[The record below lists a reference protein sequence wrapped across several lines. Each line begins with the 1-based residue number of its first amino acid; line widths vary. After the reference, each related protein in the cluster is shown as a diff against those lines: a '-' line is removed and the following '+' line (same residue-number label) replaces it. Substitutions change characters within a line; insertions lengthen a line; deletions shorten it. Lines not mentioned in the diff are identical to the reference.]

1 MIDKTVIKIISKI
14 RFIIVTAFSFIFI
27 LLFAS
32 FIALQNGFFI
42 DTLSF
47 KSVKIEKLYIKYN
60 EKISLNIQALSLL
73 EQNEEKDLKI
83 NYDEILKQLHSSL
96 WFLTWF
102 EEIAVQNISFK
113 DFKGTLHYKNAD
125 DSVFTLFSPSFELQ
139 SFFSL
144 KETLLSINIDSFHA
158 VDKTFH
164 IDGSFLFDIK
174 DSFKTDA
181 TLNIAIGD
189 ETKLHLYASGD
200 KNRLSYKIQS
210 DTDIKNTREIVD
222 LFDVD
227 PDVKYWI
234 YDAIKMSSLS
244 LQTLEGWFE
253 YENLDKA
260 YLNLYAKG
268 VANDLIY
275 TYDQKVDS
283 VRTKSTDLEFKD
295 GVLYIKPQ
303 NAYSYNFFLDKS
315 WLKIDFSKQEELL
328 TLYLLF
334 KGRVNK
340 ELLSLLERY
349 EIKLPFIQNRGEV
362 DTNLTLDINLI
373 TLGVEALGDFY
384 AKEAQIEYLGL
395 DIDISDAN
403 VSLENYAVKVKNM
416 RAKYGDIASALVDL
430 DFDAAV
436 SDGNLSFRFDFIESK
451 ENSVALIKEKTPLEA
466 TYFISAKQDYLDI
479 AKSSWQ
485 FEDNIFSIDSMHI
498 PFDINTLEAK
508 IPKTKVEAANL
519 FLGYMS
525 GDISFKTKE
534 ATLAI
539 DPKKLDYSGLTIKEV
554 SSPLTLKYIQ
564 EGATLSCSKPI
575 FLEFD
580 RKKIILEALNLSF
593 DKKDINIKNLF
604 LNFNDVL
611 ISSVDATYDFL
622 QKKGKVTLFNIEL
635 PQNSELF
642 DIDEHVELKIE
653 NQNDTFVGL
662 IDKFDIKYHKDKTGW
677 MLLFDSLEPLS
688 KYSDIFKKYSL
699 TNGYG
704 AIQKRADAKD
714 IEFFLS
720 TNYKYKF
727 LVADN
732 GIQES
737 YIVHG
742 TIEDDFKKTTLKIN
756 NSIDVTIE
764 DEIKVKTKDIGINL
778 DEILN
783 FMADKNSSKESKDNT
798 ILTFDAKDSYIYLS
812 ENRRAISDS
821 IHLKY
826 ANEDIY
832 AKLLHK
838 EGKATF
844 KLHDDIFHLYGEKF
858 DDSFM
863 EKLFSSSK
871 FKGGSLEFYI
881 NGLTEEFSGVVYIKD
896 TTILD
901 YKILNN
907 ILAFVNTVPSLV
919 TFSLPGYNINGIETQ
934 NAYFNFKYK
943 DEIYNI
949 SNLYL
954 KSKEIEIAGMGEASI
969 KNDTIAMDLSLKTA
983 LGSSFSKIPLI
994 GQILM
999 GRENIS
1005 ATLTLDG
1012 KLSDPSVNTQITKD
1026 IAVMPFN
1033 IIKRTLMYPIELF
1046 SDEEK

>member
-1 MIDKTVIKIISKI
+1 MKDKTVIKIISKS
-14 RFIIVTAFSFIFI
+14 RFIIFTALSFIAL

-42 DTLSF
+42 DNLSF
-47 KSVKIEKLYIKYN
+47 KNVKIEKLYIKYN
-60 EKISLNIQALSLL
+60 EKISLNIQELSINDSD
-73 EQNEEKDLKI
+73 EQSEKTHY
-83 NYDEILKQLHSSL
+83 NEILKDIGNYLG
-96 WFLTWF
+96 FFTWF

-113 DFKGTLHYKNAD
+113 DLKGALHYKNKEE
-125 DSVFTLFSPSFELQ
+125 SVFILLSPSFELKS
-139 SFFSL
+139 SFGL
-144 KETLLSINIDSFHA
+144 KDTLLNIKIDSLHA
-158 VDKTFH
+158 ADKTFN
-164 IDGSFLFDIK
+164 IYGDLLFDTT
-174 DSFKTDA
+174 DNFKTTA
-181 TLNIAIGD
+181 ALNIEVGD
-189 ETKLHLYASGD
+189 NTKLTLHANGD
-200 KNRLSYKIQS
+200 KEKLFYKLES
-210 DTDIKNTREIVD
+210 KSDIKNTREIVD

-234 YDAIKMSSLS
+234 YDAIVISSLS
-244 LQTLEGWFE
+244 LETLEGWLE
-253 YENLDKA
+253 YKNLDKA

-268 VANDLIY
+268 VANDLTY

-283 VRTKSTDLEFKD
+283 VRTKSTDLEFKE
-295 GVLYIKPQ
+295 GVLYIRPK

-334 KGRVNK
+334 KGKVNK

-349 EIKLPFIQNRGEV
+349 EIKLPFIQKSGEV

-395 DIDISDAN
+395 DIDISDAHVHLN
-403 VSLENYAVKVKNM
+403 NYDVKVDDM
-416 RAKYGDIASALVDL
+416 RAKYSDMASALVDL
-430 DFDAAV
+430 DFNADL
-436 SDGNLSFRFDFIESK
+436 SEGKLSFNFDFIESK
-451 ENSVALIKEKTPLEA
+451 ENSLALLNDKKPLAA
-466 TYFISAKQDYLDI
+466 TYAISAKQDYLDI
-479 AKSSWQ
+479 EKSQWQ
-485 FEDNIFSIDSMHI
+485 FKDKTFSIDSMHI
-498 PFDINTLEAK
+498 PFDINSLEAK
-508 IPKTKVEAANL
+508 IPKTKIEFENL
-519 FLGYMS
+519 FLGYAS

-534 ATLAI
+534 ANLAI
-539 DPKKLDYSGLTIKEV
+539 DPKKLNYFRFNLKEAP
-554 SSPLTLKYIQ
+554 SPLNLKYIQ
-564 EGATLSCSKPI
+564 DRLTLFCTEPLL
-575 FLEFD
+575 LEFGTKKAILDNLDLSFD
-580 RKKIILEALNLSF
+580 RK
-593 DKKDINIKNLF
+593 NITVKNLF
-604 LNFNDVL
+604 LNFNDFL
-611 ISSVDATYDFL
+611 TSNIDATYDFS
-622 QKKGKVTLFNIEL
+622 QTKGKVKFFDVEL
-635 PQNSELF
+635 PQNSDLF
-642 DIDEHVELKIE
+642 DTDEDIELQIDNKNGTL
-653 NQNDTFVGL
+653 L
-662 IDKFDIKYHKDKTGW
+662 IIADKLNTKYHQDENGW
-677 MLLFDSLEPLS
+677 MLSFDSLEPLS
-688 KYSDIFKKYSL
+688 KHSDILKKYSL
-699 TNGYG
+699 TNGHG
-704 AIQKRADAKD
+704 AIQKKTDMKNID
-714 IEFFLS
+714 FFLS

-732 GIQES
+732 GVQEN

-742 TIEDDFKKTTLKIN
+742 AIEEDFKKTTLRIN

-764 DEIKVKTKDIGINL
+764 DEIKVQAKDIGINL

-783 FMADKNSSKESKDNT
+783 FIADKNSSKESKDET
-798 ILTFDAKDSYIYLS
+798 VLTFDAKNSYIYLS

-826 ANEDIY
+826 ANEDIH
-832 AKLLHK
+832 AKLLYK
-838 EGKATF
+838 DAKATF
-844 KLHDDIFHLYGEKF
+844 KLHDDIFHLYGENF

-881 NGLTEEFSGVVYIKD
+881 NGLTKEFSGVVYVKD
-896 TTILD
+896 TTIVD

-919 TFSLPGYNINGIETQ
+919 TFSLPGYSINGIETQ

-949 SNLYL
+949 NNLYL
-954 KSKEIEIAGMGEASI
+954 KSKEIEIAGTGEASI
-969 KNDTIAMDLSLKTA
+969 KNDTIAMDLNLKTA

-999 GRENIS
+999 GRQNIS
-1005 ATLTLDG
+1005 TTLTLDG